1 MRHRVIAVFGL
12 YAASL
17 LLAGNASAQLYQ
29 WRDTNGRVVYSDA
42 PPPPNI
48 PPGSIIKTPKGRS
61 TAVPTPAPT
70 TAAAVDS
77 GKPGATASAGAGAS
91 TGAGA
96 SSTSAKAGGPKTVAE
111 REAEYKKRQA
121 ESAEKAQKDEQT
133 AAADQRR
140 EEQCKGMRQGMAAL
154 ESGQRVRRF
163 NDKGEPYF
171 VDDAERGRELEKMR
185 KDMATAK
192 CG

>member
-1 MRHRVIAVFGL
+1 MADL
-12 YAASL
+12 LKAS
-17 LLAGNASAQLYQ
+17 
-29 WRDTNGRVVYSDA
+29 VVYLDVGNQHLLDVALPAGSTLADA
-42 PPPPNI
+42 
-48 PPGSIIKTPKGRS
+48 
-61 TAVPTPAPT
+61 V
-70 TAAAVDS
+70 
-77 GKPGATASAGAGAS
+77 
-91 TGAGA
+91 
-96 SSTSAKAGGPKTVAE
+96 
-111 REAEYKKRQA
+111 
-121 ESAEKAQKDEQT
+121 

>member
-12 YAASL
+12 FAASL

-61 TAVPTPAPT
+61 AAASAPAPT

-77 GKPGATASAGAGAS
+77 GKPGATASAGAS
-91 TGAGA
+91 A
-96 SSTSAKAGGPKTVAE
+96 SSTSAKASGPKTVAE

-185 KDMATAK
+185 KDLATAK

>member
-1 MRHRVIAVFGL
+1 MRHRIFAVFGL
-12 YAASL
+12 FAASL
-17 LLAGNASAQLYQ
+17 LLAGTASAQLYQ
-29 WRDTNGRVVYSDA
+29 WRDANGRVVYSDA

-48 PPGSIIKTPKGRS
+48 PAGSIVKSPKGRGS
-61 TAVPTPAPT
+61 QAPTPAPAPAAAADSGKAGA
-70 TAAAVDS
+70 TAAA
-77 GKPGATASAGAGAS
+77 GATN
-91 TGAGA
+91 
-96 SSTSAKAGGPKTVAE
+96 TSAKTSGPKTTAE
-111 REAEYKKRQA
+111 REAEYKKRQT

-140 EEQCKGMRQGMAAL
+140 EEQCKAMRQGMAAL

-171 VDDAERGRELEKMR
+171 IEDAERGRELEKMR
-185 KDMATAK
+185 KDLATAK

>member
-1 MRHRVIAVFGL
+1 MRHRIFAAFGL
-12 YAASL
+12 FAASL
-17 LLAGNASAQLYQ
+17 LLAGTASAQLYQ

-48 PPGSIIKTPKGRS
+48 PAGSIIKSPKGRGA
-61 TAVPTPAPT
+61 TAPTPAPAPVAATESGKAGT
-70 TAAAVDS
+70 TAAA
-77 GKPGATASAGAGAS
+77 GAGTAGATN
-91 TGAGA
+91 
-96 SSTSAKAGGPKTVAE
+96 TSAKASGPKTTAE
-111 REAEYKKRQA
+111 REAEYKKRQTEA
-121 ESAEKAQKDEQT
+121 AEKAQKDEQT

-140 EEQCKGMRQGMAAL
+140 EEQCKAMRQGMAAL

-171 VDDAERGRELEKMR
+171 IEDAERGRELEKMR
-185 KDMATAK
+185 KDLATAK